1 MQSTFDEGAEEEENE
16 VMGEP
21 DEVPPTGETPNGR
34 FDSPGA
40 EDENGGSTNMENDG
54 NQLAGYSLLDPEEN
68 GMEET
73 MGDFDDGEAAAEIAP
88 SFKIMSS
95 EAAPISPAFA
105 IGLRTRPTT
114 KAQTVQVLFCEAVH
128 FRLLIS
134 CSSDATNQE
143 ITRQN
148 V

>member
-1 MQSTFDEGAEEEENE
+1 
-16 VMGEP
+16 MGEP
-21 DEVPPTGETPNGR
+21 DEVPPTEETPNGR

-68 GMEET
+68 GIEET
-73 MGDFDDGEAAAEIAP
+73 MGDFDDGEAAAEIVP
-88 SFKIMSS
+88 TFKIMSS

-114 KAQTVQVLFCEAVH
+114 KAQTVQVLLRGCSFSIAN
-128 FRLLIS
+128 FLLIRCYQS
-134 CSSDATNQE
+134 RNYARKCL
-143 ITRQN
+143 N
-148 V
+148 VR